1 MEQQCTDMTKEEY
14 KSLLNSDYWRGYSY
28 AIVKERDWT
37 CEECG
42 KKFQYQRNMLNVHH
56 LTYHNDNKPWQ
67 YDKEE
72 LQLLCKDCHA
82 KRHGKLNTNI
92 EYKNDDILT
101 DKEDVNL
108 DNNDVIIKCV
118 VIIAIAIIVFI
129 VLM

>member
-1 MEQQCTDMTKEEY
+1 MTKEEY

-37 CEECG
+37 CEDCG

-72 LQLLCKDCHA
+72 LLLLCKDCHA

-92 EYKNDDILT
+92 DYKNDGIL
-101 DKEDVNL
+101 E
-108 DNNDVIIKCV
+108 NNKNNTSEHGLVFYIIV
-118 VIIAIAIIVFI
+118 FYIIAIFVVFI
-129 VLM
+129 VALLSGI

>member
-1 MEQQCTDMTKEEY
+1 
-14 KSLLNSDYWRGYSY
+14 
-28 AIVKERDWT
+28 
-37 CEECG
+37 
-42 KKFQYQRNMLNVHH
+42 MLNVHH

>member
-1 MEQQCTDMTKEEY
+1 MTKEEY

>member
-1 MEQQCTDMTKEEY
+1 
-14 KSLLNSDYWRGYSY
+14 
-28 AIVKERDWT
+28 
-37 CEECG
+37 
-42 KKFQYQRNMLNVHH
+42 MLNVHH

-67 YDKEE
+67 YGKEE